1 MIITD
6 KIVTDEGIFKTNG
19 RPLGKSED
27 VRNYIERHSEC
38 YLIAKGVDIASLK
51 GCPKIV
57 NGNFIVSNNNL
68 KSFEG
73 LPEHIG
79 GYLDISHNEFT
90 DAAWEYAKE
99 NITIDF
105 NGYRMHHN
113 MFNKY
118 SKELY

>member
-27 VRNYIERHSEC
+27 VRNYIERHSER
-38 YLIAKGVDIASLK
+38 YLIAENSWD
-51 GCPKIV
+51 
-57 NGNFIVSNNNL
+57 
-68 KSFEG
+68 E
-73 LPEHIG
+73 
-79 GYLDISHNEFT
+79 
-90 DAAWEYAKE
+90 WEYAKE

-118 SKELY
+118 RKELY